1 MSKEEYKEELLEIL
15 KGISSS
21 LGEMNKTMSS
31 IKDDGLTLNNQ
42 ATEAF
47 TSAIRGGGLNDMF
60 SAFSGG
66 ANSTFDVKDVLDSLK
81 GEQGDLDASGAES
94 AQSLI
99 DSLREAKERLATI
112 SSVIGARDS
121 EGQDEGVDST

>member
-15 KGISSS
+15 KGISVS
-21 LGEMNKTMSS
+21 LSEMNNTMSS

-42 ATEAF
+42 VTEAF
-47 TSAIRGGGLNDMF
+47 GSAMRSGGFNDIF

-81 GEQGDLDASGAES
+81 GGQGDLDASGTES

-112 SSVIGARDS
+112 SSVIGARSPD
-121 EGQDEGVDST
+121 GQDESADNT

>member
-15 KGISSS
+15 KGISAS

-47 TSAIRGGGLNDMF
+47 TSAIRSGGFNDMF

-66 ANSTFDVKDVLDSLK
+66 ADSTFDVKDVLDSLK
-81 GEQGDLDASGAES
+81 GEQGDLDTSGAES

-112 SSVIGARDS
+112 SSVIGAQASDAQGES
-121 EGQDEGVDST
+121 VDNT